1 MTLHQEHHS
10 VDQLAMARTWFA
22 GPRPAQIVPPS
33 KGAVS
38 KTGEPA
44 SSNKGVLSKNK
55 TVVNVCATAHQTTP
69 NQATHSDSDSDGPVT
84 WATPL
89 STPQKELN
97 TQQTKEVID
106 ASIGL
111 AKLRHQHSKPK
122 EPQTPTTF
130 KFKDATTSKPVRMMD
145 ALAPSPSAQRRAP
158 TAQMVPLP
166 ANAAATTTPA
176 AIIHPEKPTTSPSG
190 PCPSTMNASN
200 SQAYFPM
207 IAPTS
212 LSLSSSL
219 QSSPTAYTRPT
230 PTKPPITLTPAPATA
245 PSAFKDAALAA
256 HVQNTR
262 VLSST
267 KQQTNKVKKRQYV
280 RTSSPLKSASTPES
294 VSEGKRGRGRPCTRA
309 EEQPLQQSRQHRQP
323 VQPFTPFPPTGFPNP
338 SRSSLSALPAFPT
351 QHQQTV
357 TFRSN
362 GDPNPTLCS
371 EEPRLWPGRGD
382 YVATLYRFNVRPET
396 IHSAPIYAC
405 ANHAAHQDPQA
416 LYGHG
421 VCTTCRHGAIRHLKV
436 TKPELLGSA
445 WWELCKTCGDNEM
458 LRFEPARKGCTCC
471 KKWLCFSC
479 QTEEIERRGM
489 KNSVEAEVRRRTL
502 VGVRMDRGLKTVTV
516 GWACKC
522 GRDIGPDATLS
533 KCIGCRGMRVGGVE
547 PQEAAAREKTLRKTA
562 LAWT

>member
-1 MTLHQEHHS
+1 MTSHQEHHS
-10 VDQLAMARTWFA
+10 VAQCFA
-22 GPRPAQIVPPS
+22 GPRPAQTVPLS

-38 KTGEPA
+38 KTGDPA
-44 SSNKGVLSKNK
+44 SSNKGVLSKNE
-55 TVVNVCATAHQTTP
+55 TAVNVCTTAHQTTP

-97 TQQTKEVID
+97 TQQTKEAID
-106 ASIGL
+106 ASIDL

-130 KFKDATTSKPVRMMD
+130 KFKDATTTKQVRMMD
-145 ALAPSPSAQRRAP
+145 TLAPSPSAQRRAP

-176 AIIHPEKPTTSPSG
+176 AIINPETSTTSPFG
-190 PCPSTMNASN
+190 PCPSTMKASN

-219 QSSPTAYTRPT
+219 QSSPTASKKPT

-262 VLSST
+262 VLST
-267 KQQTNKVKKRQYV
+267 AKQQSNGVKKRQYV
-280 RTSSPLKSASTPES
+280 QISSPLKSASTPES
-294 VSEGKRGRGRPCTRA
+294 VAEGKRGRGRPRTRA
-309 EEQPLQQSRQHRQP
+309 EEQPLQQSRQHRP
-323 VQPFTPFPPTGFPNP
+323 PIQPFTPFPPTGFP
-338 SRSSLSALPAFPT
+338 PAFPT
-351 QHQQTV
+351 QQQQTV
-357 TFRSN
+357 TLRSN

-382 YVATLYRFNVRPET
+382 YVATLYRFNVKPET

-405 ANHAAHQDPQA
+405 ANHAAHQDSQA
-416 LYGHG
+416 PHAHG

-458 LRFEPARKGCTCC
+458 LRFEPSRQGCTCC

-489 KNSVEAEVRRRTL
+489 RNGVEAELRRRTL
-502 VGVRMDRGLKTVTV
+502 VGMRMEKGVKTVTI
-516 GWACKC
+516 GWACEC
-522 GRDIGPDATLS
+522 GREIGPDATLS
-533 KCIGCRGMRVGGVE
+533 KCIGCRGIRGGGVE
-547 PQEAAAREKTLRKTA
+547 PQEAAAREVTLRKTA